1 MLTRKLYTG
10 LFVILLLILM
20 TTPAT
25 AQSCGSMNVRS
36 SGGWVSSDQL
46 ATVYSFNVRCLATY
60 RFTFQDL
67 SGNNPQHS
75 LEHRIE
81 QNTGGS
87 WQVIS
92 STTSRNARQV
102 TRTFTPTSTGEYRY
116 RIKNIGDNTVRNWSM
131 TGSIP
136 TISFFPIR

>member
-1 MLTRKLYTG
+1 MLKRKLYTG
-10 LFVILLLILM
+10 LSVLLLLIL
-20 TTPAT
+20 TASPAA
-25 AQSCGSMNVRS
+25 AQSCGSMNIQS
-36 SGGWVSSDQL
+36 SGGWLAPDQFG
-46 ATVYSFNVRCLATY
+46 TVYSFNVRCLATH

-67 SGNNPQHS
+67 SGNRPQHS

-87 WQVIS
+87 WRVIS

-116 RIKNIGDNTVRNWSM
+116 RVLNIGDNTVRNWSM
-131 TGSIP
+131 TGRIP
-136 TISFFPIR
+136 TISFFPMR